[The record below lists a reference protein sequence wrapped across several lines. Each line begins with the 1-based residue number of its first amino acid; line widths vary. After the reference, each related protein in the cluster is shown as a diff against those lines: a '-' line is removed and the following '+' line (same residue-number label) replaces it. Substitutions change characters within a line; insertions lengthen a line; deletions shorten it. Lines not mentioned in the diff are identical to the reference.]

1 MLKKSRKYLTADG
14 LREVKTAGYTATRK
28 VKRDKTVNR
37 RAGLHDKLKNL
48 QGEARVKRR
57 KPLALKHVRRMR
69 KIAAAVCSIGVV
81 GAVSVFGVG
90 FLMPS
95 KNIQLDGEFETVC
108 FEVPANG
115 AKPTDY
121 TLVENVGF
129 LNYVLQHQPYWSS
142 VGNSTTVANAGIV
155 STQTVDTYKMYYNGV
170 LVSTDIALNSTL
182 ASLNYGEQFCQ
193 ANDVVLTRKAT
204 SKDEAEL
211 KKGVDAPWS
220 TDPAIG
226 WTLKGFRRNRGLP
239 PYDFSV
245 YVLNE
250 KTIANAQ
257 DYSVVENADGT
268 YSMTLTL
275 NVNTGV
281 DETSADYYYRL
292 QMKANGGLY
301 DLPIIYT
308 TTVTYTFDGNWRVL
322 TCETSD
328 TNKTTPSLGLT
339 ANCTSNAKTT
349 FYYDEELA
357 KNTFWEDY
365 FKGEYE
371 RQKDALKDD
380 EVIPD
385 GSTDTAFGYVSGA
398 FASVMSEGAVFKID
412 LNIDELDLSGVVS
425 VEMNDGGLGGLTA
438 KLGDI
443 LVWLDGDTLYINDG
457 ASKYKTDIS
466 GLLSSP
472 KSEEDGVSAQGLTD
486 GLNVNDLMEQMTGGE
501 FVLNEETGI
510 ATLNSAVELF
520 GLKIPME
527 FEFQKTDSGIE
538 LNFLKAQIALGE
550 KTVNAELRFGTE
562 DDKPAIPADTS
573 VYADIMNDGVT
584 LDVSLALGGVQ
595 LDGVAKII
603 MNEGKFTGVYAKLAD
618 IEIYYVD
625 DTLYLSVGD
634 FKYKLDTA
642 KLGTGNGADL
652 AAVLG
657 NLDIKTLLND
667 VLKNLTT
674 DENSLGSSLNITI
687 AEIEKTLTAALDI
700 QLKGG
705 IKVDADLTLD
715 DLNVKVSATLTNEE
729 VTLPELTG
737 YQDILN
743 DGVTLNVSLGVDGF
757 TLDGVAKIIM
767 SEGKFAGVYA
777 DLGTLGVYYDNAS
790 GKLYLKIGAEK
801 YFLDTTKFGTGSGID
816 LAATFGNLDTKTLI
830 NDILKNLTTDENS
843 LGSSLEINIDAL
855 EKVLT
860 AALDIRLKGGINI
873 DADLTL
879 DGLNVKLSAALSNQD
894 VILPVLSE
902 YKDVLNSDITL
913 DVKLT
918 LLTGLVDEQTG
929 KRDEVTLD
937 GKVALCLKDGKFTE
951 IRADFGGLAIYF
963 DFNSKQLY
971 IKLGTTKIMLDI
983 ANMGS
988 ADTNILSSLNSGEL
1002 ITADLPTAINQLI
1015 TNLVGDSKIISTGAD
1030 ITLLGALTP
1039 VWAELNLSEN
1049 LSVRAGLSLLGID
1062 AEAQVKFSDTA
1073 LEGLSEEEK
1082 KEYTDVL
1089 KDAWTLVD
1097 GLLGEHISASVN
1109 GTVYSY
1115 TDEYADQNNIK
1126 YNFNATLD
1134 YDKGHTV
1141 NEEGETVPNK
1151 FPIHVDK
1158 GTLNEDGNRTDM
1170 NFYIDST
1177 LYLHFGLALEAT
1189 KPGED
1194 SLYLDLWLLDGNPV
1208 TNSTGIT
1215 TADALTKDDELD
1227 VYIKISKY
1235 KEAGKAYPVYDKN
1248 GVQIFD
1254 TNGNPV
1260 TATREPLC
1268 LYAPVSEIMTLVS
1281 MAGSA
1286 ADLHG
1291 LTFENSEELT
1301 KLVADI
1307 ADIVDRLLI
1316 DNYLKYTHD
1325 QFASLGNSLIPQIL
1339 GTSLNDLLNKLLGS
1353 AETVVEDASSFK
1365 LDLSKKYVNGIT
1377 YGDNKLE
1384 IKLNSAEL
1392 FGEGATDDLLITLE
1406 KTPIDGEDYLSSIGL
1421 NNLYTGENNSQKLDL
1436 GLNLSYGEIARPADM
1451 SGFRNVDGLD
1461 TLLKSLV
1468 NSATH
1473 KVDGTE
1479 DKYDLNHY
1487 YLLQGNVTANINVI
1501 GIKVGAKIQ
1510 IKSVAVYIDGE
1521 TNDVS
1526 IDAHIYYDG
1535 VQELNQVAIDGD
1547 ADVYLSI
1554 CGNSI
1559 IIKKIQ
1565 YSHYVK
1571 SGLVTNEVQYSPA
1584 KEEVRSMTL
1593 QEFADNLMDNL
1604 TFLFSFGSVITS
1616 NIENSSGGEG
1626 VSFDGF
1632 DYGKYLN
1639 TILSYYVS
1647 EENGTGASW
1656 TVAINGNMLTSLVGM
1671 TMSDIPVKFSAV
1683 LNDDGTYTVKTLEIL
1698 QSKMELL
1705 GNAVKLEYSGSFT
1718 YCNPHEEMGEG
1729 YADSSDDLFNMDV
1742 KVNSDYDLQYIDSS
1756 FTAACGAF
1764 VKLPVG
1770 VVNTQG
1776 FMLDGYTATTV
1787 IGGTQ
1792 NVQFESFVE
1801 ENGIRYGLTKLISDT
1816 VYTAVWNKVYSVSF
1830 TGTDGK
1836 ELYSIY
1842 YHENEVLSS
1851 DNMPACPEIYG
1862 YTGEWEGANGTVVTE
1877 NLSFTLKYSPI
1888 IYTVNFIDGDATTA
1902 IERAYGST
1910 IGLSDL
1916 ETNTH
1921 LAQYIYDE
1929 SGNRFDAVTVSG
1941 DATYNVYRTGKTF
1954 TVAYESDVTFDGSA
1968 LDTSMQFGD
1977 DTDYLAAVT
1986 NPDYSFLGWFVKVGE
2001 KYNFVADANALKT
2014 LLSENNF
2021 ADGSTVTLNAVWVNG
2036 VTATVTGKNDGQYDM
2051 SGSYA
2056 VNYSSDVSKSIAENS
2071 NISYSTQIVFWLS
2084 FKNAGNLDDKLNTK
2098 TVTGTDF
2105 SFSNENSFNAIFQS
2119 KVSVVAQV
2127 TVSFVCDGKTIYTFD
2142 TVNSNFYKVKG

>member
-1 MLKKSRKYLTADG
+1 MLKKNRKNSGADG

-48 QGEARVKRR
+48 EGEARVKRR

-69 KIAAAVCSIGVV
+69 KVAAAVCSIGVV

-108 FEVPANG
+108 FEAPVNG
-115 AKPTDY
+115 TKPTDY

-349 FYYDEELA
+349 FYYDEDLA

-380 EVIPD
+380 EVITD
-385 GSTDTAFGYVSGA
+385 VSTDTAFGYVSGA

-412 LNIDELDLSGVVS
+412 LNVGELDLSGVVS
-425 VEMNDGGLGGLTA
+425 VEMKDGGLGGLTA

-457 ASKYKTDIS
+457 ASKYKMDIS

-472 KSEEDGVSAQGLTD
+472 ESGEDGVSAQGLTD
-486 GLNVNDLMEQMTGGE
+486 GLNVNELMEQMTGGE
-501 FVLNEETGI
+501 FVLNEETGV
-510 ATLNSAVELF
+510 ATLNSTVELF

-634 FKYKLDTA
+634 VKYKLDTA

-715 DLNVKVSATLTNEE
+715 DLNVK
-729 VTLPELTG
+729 
-737 YQDILN
+737 
-743 DGVTLNVSLGVDGF
+743 
-757 TLDGVAKIIM
+757 
-767 SEGKFAGVYA
+767 
-777 DLGTLGVYYDNAS
+777 
-790 GKLYLKIGAEK
+790 
-801 YFLDTTKFGTGSGID
+801 
-816 LAATFGNLDTKTLI
+816 
-830 NDILKNLTTDENS
+830 
-843 LGSSLEINIDAL
+843 
-855 EKVLT
+855 
-860 AALDIRLKGGINI
+860 
-873 DADLTL
+873 
-879 DGLNVKLSAALSNQD
+879 LSAALSNQD

-902 YKDVLNSDITL
+902 YKDVLNSDITI

-951 IRADFGGLAIYF
+951 IRADFGGLAVYF
-963 DFNSKQLY
+963 DFNAKQLY
-971 IKLGTTKIMLDI
+971 IKLGTTRLMLDI

-1073 LEGLSEEEK
+1073 LEGLTDEDK
-1082 KEYTDVL
+1082 KEYIDVL

-1115 TDEYADQNNIK
+1115 TDEYADQNSIK

-1151 FPIHVDK
+1151 FPIHVDE
-1158 GTLNEDGNRTDM
+1158 GTINEDGKRVGM

-1189 KPGED
+1189 KPAED
-1194 SLYLDLWLLDGNPV
+1194 SLYLDLWLLDANPV

-1227 VYIKISKY
+1227 VYIQISKY
-1235 KEAGKAYPVYDKN
+1235 KEAGKAYPVYNKSGVQMVDKN
-1248 GVQIFD
+1248 GK
-1254 TNGNPV
+1254 PV

-1510 IKSVAVYIDGE
+1510 IKSVAVYIDEE

-1554 CGNSI
+1554 CGNRI

-1584 KEEVRSMTL
+1584 KEEVRSMTS

-1756 FTAACGAF
+1756 FAAACGAF

-1770 VVNTQG
+1770 VVNAQG
-1776 FMLDGYTATTV
+1776 FMLDGYTAKTV

-1801 ENGIRYGLTKLISDT
+1801 ENGVRYGLTKLISDT
-1816 VYTAVWNKVYSVSF
+1816 EYTAVWNKVYAVSF
-1830 TGTDGK
+1830 KGTDGK
-1836 ELYSIY
+1836 ELYSKY
-1842 YHENEVLSS
+1842 YHENETLSV

-2001 KYNFVADANALKT
+2001 KYNLVADANALKT

-2071 NISYSTQIVFWLS
+2071 NISYSSQIVFWLS

>member
-1 MLKKSRKYLTADG
+1 M
-14 LREVKTAGYTATRK
+14 REVKTAGYTATRK

-95 KNIQLDGEFETVC
+95 KTIQLDGEFETVC

-115 AKPTDY
+115 KPTDY

-349 FYYDEELA
+349 FYYDEDLA

-371 RQKDALKDD
+371 SQKDKLKDD
-380 EVIPD
+380 EVVPN

-398 FASVMSEGAVFKID
+398 FASVMSEGAVFKLD
-412 LNIDELDLSGVVS
+412 LNVGELDLSGVVS
-425 VEMNDGGLGGLTA
+425 VEMKDGGLGGLTA

-457 ASKYKTDIS
+457 ASKYKMDIS

-472 KSEEDGVSAQGLTD
+472 ESGEDGVSAQGLSD
-486 GLNVNDLMEQMTGGE
+486 GLNVNELMEQMTGGE
-501 FVLNEETGI
+501 FVLDEETGV
-510 ATLNSAVELF
+510 ATLNSTVELF

-584 LDVSLALGGVQ
+584 LDVNLALDGFT
-595 LDGVAKII
+595 LDGVAKIL
-603 MNEGKFTGVYAKLAD
+603 MSEGKFAGVYADLGTLGVYFDNASGK
-618 IEIYYVD
+618 
-625 DTLYLSVGD
+625 LYLKVGAE
-634 FKYKLDTA
+634 KYFLDTT
-642 KLGTGNGADL
+642 KLGTGDGIDL
-652 AAVLG
+652 AATFG
-657 NLDIKTLLND
+657 NLDTKKLIND
-667 VLKNLTT
+667 ILKNLTT
-674 DENSLGSSLNITI
+674 DENSLGSSLNINI
-687 AEIEKTLTAALDI
+687 AEIEKTLNAALDI

-715 DLNVKVSATLTNEE
+715 ELNVKVSATLTNEE
-729 VTLPELTG
+729 ITLPELT
-737 YQDILN
+737 
-743 DGVTLNVSLGVDGF
+743 
-757 TLDGVAKIIM
+757 
-767 SEGKFAGVYA
+767 
-777 DLGTLGVYYDNAS
+777 
-790 GKLYLKIGAEK
+790 
-801 YFLDTTKFGTGSGID
+801 
-816 LAATFGNLDTKTLI
+816 
-830 NDILKNLTTDENS
+830 
-843 LGSSLEINIDAL
+843 
-855 EKVLT
+855 
-860 AALDIRLKGGINI
+860 
-873 DADLTL
+873 
-879 DGLNVKLSAALSNQD
+879 
-894 VILPVLSE
+894 E
-902 YKDVLNSDITL
+902 YKDVLNSEITL

-1002 ITADLPTAINQLI
+1002 FKVDLPTAVNQLI

-1039 VWAELNLSEN
+1039 VWAELNLSET

-1073 LEGLSEEEK
+1073 LEGLTDEDK
-1082 KEYTDVL
+1082 KEYIDVL

-1115 TDEYADQNNIK
+1115 TDEYADQNSIK

-1151 FPIHVDK
+1151 FPIHVDE
-1158 GTLNEDGNRTDM
+1158 GTINEDGKRVGM

-1189 KPGED
+1189 KPAED
-1194 SLYLDLWLLDGNPV
+1194 SLYLDLWLLDANPV
-1208 TNSTGIT
+1208 TDGKGIT

-1227 VYIKISKY
+1227 VYIKVSKY
-1235 KEAGKAYPVYDKN
+1235 KEAGKTYPVYDKS
-1248 GVQIFD
+1248 GVQTVD
-1254 TNGNPV
+1254 KNGKPV

-1281 MAGSA
+1281 MAGAA

-1291 LTFENSEELT
+1291 LTFENSAELT
-1301 KLVADI
+1301 KLASDI
-1307 ADIVDRLLI
+1307 ADIVDQLLI

-1353 AETVVEDASSFK
+1353 AETVKNDASSFK
-1365 LDLSKKYVNGIT
+1365 LDLSKKYVNGLT

-1384 IKLNSAEL
+1384 IKLDSAEL

-1406 KTPIDGEDYLSSIGL
+1406 KTPIEGVDYLSSIGL
-1421 NNLYTGENNSQKLDL
+1421 NNLYSGENNSEKLDL
-1436 GLNLSYGEIARPADM
+1436 GLNLSYGEITRPADM

-1510 IKSVAVYIDGE
+1510 IKSVAVYIDEE

-1547 ADVYLSI
+1547 ADVYVSI
-1554 CGNSI
+1554 RDGRI
-1559 IIKKIQ
+1559 IIKKVH
-1565 YSHYVK
+1565 YTHYVK
-1571 SGLVTNEVQYSPA
+1571 SGLITNEVQYSPA
-1584 KEEVRSMTL
+1584 QEEVRSMTL

-1626 VSFDGF
+1626 VSFDGY

-1639 TILSYYVS
+1639 TILAYYVS
-1647 EENGTGASW
+1647 EENETGASW

-1671 TMSDIPVKFSAV
+1671 TMSDIPVKFSAD
-1683 LNDDGTYTVKTLEIL
+1683 LNKDGTYTVKTLEIL

-1729 YADSSDDLFNMDV
+1729 YVDTSDDLFNMNV
-1742 KVNSDYDLQYIDSS
+1742 KVNSDYDLQYIDGS
-1756 FTAACGAF
+1756 FTAACGSY

-1770 VVNTQG
+1770 VVNAQG
-1776 FMLDGYTATTV
+1776 FMLDGYTAKTV

-1801 ENGIRYGLTKLISDT
+1801 ENGVRYGLTKLISDT
-1816 VYTAVWNKVYSVSF
+1816 EYTAVWNKVYAVSF
-1830 TGTDGK
+1830 KGTDGK
-1836 ELYSIY
+1836 ELYSKY
-1842 YHENEVLSS
+1842 YHENETLSV
-1851 DNMPACPEIYG
+1851 DNMPACPELYG
-1862 YTGEWEGANGTVVTE
+1862 YTAEWEGANGAVVTG
-1877 NLSFTLKYSPI
+1877 NLSFTLKYTPKT
-1888 IYTVNFIDGDATTA
+1888 YTVNFVDGDATTTF
-1902 IERAYGST
+1902 ERVYGST
-1910 IGLSDL
+1910 IGLADL
-1916 ETNTH
+1916 ETYTH
-1921 LAQYIYDE
+1921 LAQYIYDG
-1929 SGNRFDAVTVSG
+1929 SGDRFDYVTVSG

-1954 TVAYESDVTFDGSA
+1954 TVAYESDVAFDGSA

-1977 DTDYLAAVT
+1977 NTDYLAAAT
-1986 NPDYSFLGWFVKVGE
+1986 NPAYSFLGWFVKVGE

-2014 LLSENNF
+2014 LLSKSNF
-2021 ADGSTVTLNAVWVNG
+2021 VDGSTVTLNAVWYNDN
-2036 VTATVTGKNDGQYDM
+2036 VTGEIYQATHNSSWGLHKWYVKGKVNSPFTGKSAEIAASGAISTETKIVYYVSKDGFAFTKDIDWAKEEGINADGSFEKTVSGSTVGTGTGQYI
-2051 SGSYA
+2051 GG
-2056 VNYSSDVSKSIAENS
+2056 KIT
-2071 NISYSTQIVFWLS
+2071 ITI
-2084 FKNAGNLDDKLNTK
+2084 K
-2098 TVTGTDF
+2098 
-2105 SFSNENSFNAIFQS
+2105 
-2119 KVSVVAQV
+2119 
-2127 TVSFVCDGKTIYTFD
+2127 CDGKSD
-2142 TVNSNFYKVKG
+2142 VKITGGLFGHV

>member
-1 MLKKSRKYLTADG
+1 MADG

-69 KIAAAVCSIGVV
+69 KVAAAVCSIGVV

-115 AKPTDY
+115 KPTDY

-226 WTLKGFRRNRGLP
+226 WTLKGFKRNRGLP

-268 YSMTLTL
+268 YSMTLNL

-308 TTVTYTFDGNWRVL
+308 TTVTYTFDVNWRVL
-322 TCETSD
+322 SCETSD

-380 EVIPD
+380 EVVPG

-457 ASKYKTDIS
+457 ASKYKMDIS

-472 KSEEDGVSAQGLTD
+472 ESGEDGVSAQGLTD
-486 GLNVNDLMEQMTGGE
+486 GLNVNELMEQMTGGE
-501 FVLNEETGI
+501 FVLNEETGV
-510 ATLNSAVELF
+510 ATLNSTVELF

-527 FEFQKTDSGIE
+527 FEFQKTESGIE

-550 KTVNAELRFGTE
+550 KTANAELRFGAE
-562 DDKPAIPADTS
+562 NDKPAIPEDTS
-573 VYADIMNDGVT
+573 AYVDILNDGVT

-603 MNEGKFTGVYAKLAD
+603 MSEGKFAGVYAKLAD

-625 DTLYLSVGD
+625 DTLNLSVGD
-634 FKYKLDTA
+634 VKYKLDTA

-652 AAVLG
+652 AAVFG
-657 NLDIKTLLND
+657 NLDIKTLINAI
-667 VLKNLTT
+667 LT
-674 DENSLGSSLNITI
+674 
-687 AEIEKTLTAALDI
+687 
-700 QLKGG
+700 
-705 IKVDADLTLD
+705 
-715 DLNVKVSATLTNEE
+715 
-729 VTLPELTG
+729 
-737 YQDILN
+737 
-743 DGVTLNVSLGVDGF
+743 
-757 TLDGVAKIIM
+757 
-767 SEGKFAGVYA
+767 
-777 DLGTLGVYYDNAS
+777 
-790 GKLYLKIGAEK
+790 
-801 YFLDTTKFGTGSGID
+801 
-816 LAATFGNLDTKTLI
+816 
-830 NDILKNLTTDENS
+830 NLTTDENS

-860 AALDIRLKGGINI
+860 AALDIRLKGGIKI

-951 IRADFGGLAIYF
+951 IRADFGGLAVYF
-963 DFNSKQLY
+963 DFNAKQLY
-971 IKLGTTKIMLDI
+971 IKLGTTRLMLDI

-1039 VWAELNLSEN
+1039 VWAELDLSEN

-1062 AEAQVKFSDTA
+1062 AEAQVKLSDTS

-1141 NEEGETVPNK
+1141 NEEGENVPNK

-1158 GTLNEDGNRTDM
+1158 GTINEDGNRTDM

-1554 CGNSI
+1554 CGNRI

-1742 KVNSDYDLQYIDSS
+1742 KVNSDYDLQYIDGS
-1756 FTAACGAF
+1756 FTAACGSY

-1770 VVNTQG
+1770 VVNAQG
-1776 FMLDGYTATTV
+1776 FMLDGYTAKTV

-1801 ENGIRYGLTKLISDT
+1801 ENGVRYGLTKLISDT
-1816 VYTAVWNKVYSVSF
+1816 EYTAVWNKVYSVSF

-1836 ELYSIY
+1836 ELYSKY
-1842 YHENEVLSS
+1842 YHENETLSV

-1862 YTGEWEGANGTVVTE
+1862 YTGEWERANGTVVTE

-2001 KYNFVADANALKT
+2001 KYNLVADANALKT

>member
-1 MLKKSRKYLTADG
+1 M
-14 LREVKTAGYTATRK
+14 REVKTAGYTATRK

-48 QGEARVKRR
+48 EGEARVKRR

-69 KIAAAVCSIGVV
+69 KVAAAVCSIGVV

-108 FEVPANG
+108 FEAPVNG
-115 AKPTDY
+115 TKPTDY

-349 FYYDEELA
+349 FYYDEDLA

-380 EVIPD
+380 EVITD
-385 GSTDTAFGYVSGA
+385 VSTDTAFGYVSGA

-412 LNIDELDLSGVVS
+412 LNVGELDLSGVVS
-425 VEMNDGGLGGLTA
+425 VEMKDGGLGGLTA

-457 ASKYKTDIS
+457 ASKYKMDIS

-472 KSEEDGVSAQGLTD
+472 ESGEDGVSAQGLTD
-486 GLNVNDLMEQMTGGE
+486 GLNVNELMEQMTGGE
-501 FVLNEETGI
+501 FVLNEETGV
-510 ATLNSAVELF
+510 ATLNSTVELF

-634 FKYKLDTA
+634 VKYKLDTA

-715 DLNVKVSATLTNEE
+715 DLNVK
-729 VTLPELTG
+729 
-737 YQDILN
+737 
-743 DGVTLNVSLGVDGF
+743 
-757 TLDGVAKIIM
+757 
-767 SEGKFAGVYA
+767 
-777 DLGTLGVYYDNAS
+777 
-790 GKLYLKIGAEK
+790 
-801 YFLDTTKFGTGSGID
+801 
-816 LAATFGNLDTKTLI
+816 
-830 NDILKNLTTDENS
+830 
-843 LGSSLEINIDAL
+843 
-855 EKVLT
+855 
-860 AALDIRLKGGINI
+860 
-873 DADLTL
+873 
-879 DGLNVKLSAALSNQD
+879 LSAALSNQD

-902 YKDVLNSDITL
+902 YKDVLNSDITI

-951 IRADFGGLAIYF
+951 IRADFGGLAVYF
-963 DFNSKQLY
+963 DFNAKQLY
-971 IKLGTTKIMLDI
+971 IKLGTTRLMLDI

-1073 LEGLSEEEK
+1073 LEGLTDEDK
-1082 KEYTDVL
+1082 KEYIDVL

-1115 TDEYADQNNIK
+1115 TDEYADQNSIK

-1151 FPIHVDK
+1151 FPIHVDE
-1158 GTLNEDGNRTDM
+1158 GTINEDGKRVGM

-1189 KPGED
+1189 KPAED
-1194 SLYLDLWLLDGNPV
+1194 SLYLDLWLLDANPV

-1227 VYIKISKY
+1227 VYIQISKY
-1235 KEAGKAYPVYDKN
+1235 KEAGKAYPVYNKSGVQMVDKN
-1248 GVQIFD
+1248 GK
-1254 TNGNPV
+1254 PV

-1510 IKSVAVYIDGE
+1510 IKSVAVYIDEE

-1554 CGNSI
+1554 CGNRI

-1584 KEEVRSMTL
+1584 KEEVRSMTS

-1756 FTAACGAF
+1756 FAAACGAF

-1770 VVNTQG
+1770 VVNAQG
-1776 FMLDGYTATTV
+1776 FMLDGYTAKTV

-1801 ENGIRYGLTKLISDT
+1801 ENGVRYGLTKLISDT
-1816 VYTAVWNKVYSVSF
+1816 EYTAVWNKVYAVSF
-1830 TGTDGK
+1830 KGTDGK
-1836 ELYSIY
+1836 ELYSKY
-1842 YHENEVLSS
+1842 YHENETLSV

-2001 KYNFVADANALKT
+2001 KYNLVADANALKT

-2071 NISYSTQIVFWLS
+2071 NISYSSQIVFWLS

>member
-1 MLKKSRKYLTADG
+1 MLKKNRKNSGADG

-48 QGEARVKRR
+48 EGEARVKRR

-69 KIAAAVCSIGVV
+69 KVAAAVCSIGVV

-108 FEVPANG
+108 FEAPVNG
-115 AKPTDY
+115 TKPTDY

-129 LNYVLQHQPYWSS
+129 LNYVLKQQLYWSS

-155 STQTVDTYKMYYNGV
+155 STQTVDTYKLYYNGV

-193 ANDVVLTRKAT
+193 ANDVVFTRKST

-226 WTLKGFRRNRGLP
+226 WTLKGFKRNRGLP

-268 YSMTLTL
+268 YSMTLNL

-308 TTVTYTFDGNWRVL
+308 TTVTYTFDVNWRVL
-322 TCETSD
+322 SCETSD

-380 EVIPD
+380 EVIPN

-457 ASKYKTDIS
+457 ASKYKMDIS

-472 KSEEDGVSAQGLTD
+472 ESGEDGVSAQGLTD
-486 GLNVNDLMEQMTGGE
+486 GLNVNELMEQMTGGE
-501 FVLNEETGI
+501 FVLNEETGV
-510 ATLNSAVELF
+510 ATLNSTVELF

-527 FEFQKTDSGIE
+527 FEFQKTESGIE

-550 KTVNAELRFGTE
+550 KTANAELRFGTE
-562 DDKPAIPADTS
+562 DDKPAIPEDTS
-573 VYADIMNDGVT
+573 A
-584 LDVSLALGGVQ
+584 
-595 LDGVAKII
+595 
-603 MNEGKFTGVYAKLAD
+603 
-618 IEIYYVD
+618 YV
-625 DTLYLSVGD
+625 
-634 FKYKLDTA
+634 
-642 KLGTGNGADL
+642 
-652 AAVLG
+652 
-657 NLDIKTLLND
+657 
-667 VLKNLTT
+667 
-674 DENSLGSSLNITI
+674 
-687 AEIEKTLTAALDI
+687 
-700 QLKGG
+700 
-705 IKVDADLTLD
+705 
-715 DLNVKVSATLTNEE
+715 
-729 VTLPELTG
+729 
-737 YQDILN
+737 DILN
-743 DGVTLNVSLGVDGF
+743 DGLTLDISLGVDGF

-767 SEGKFAGVYA
+767 SEGEFAGVYA
-777 DLGTLGVYYDNAS
+777 DLDTLGVYFDNAS
-790 GKLYLKIGAEK
+790 GKLYLKVGAEK
-801 YFLDTTKFGTGSGID
+801 YFLDTAKLGTGNGVD
-816 LAATFGNLDTKTLI
+816 LAATFGNFDIKTLI

-860 AALDIRLKGGINI
+860 AALDIQLKGGLKV

-879 DGLNVKLSAALSNQD
+879 DDLNVKLSAALSNQD

-951 IRADFGGLAIYF
+951 IRADFGGLAVYF
-963 DFNSKQLY
+963 DFNAKQLY
-971 IKLGTTKIMLDI
+971 IKLGTTRLMLDI

-1208 TNSTGIT
+1208 TNGTGIT

-1392 FGEGATDDLLITLE
+1392 FGDGATDDLLITLE

-1554 CGNSI
+1554 CGNRI

-1729 YADSSDDLFNMDV
+1729 YVDTSDDLFNMDV

-1801 ENGIRYGLTKLISDT
+1801 ENGVRYGLTKLISDT

-2001 KYNFVADANALKT
+2001 KYNLVADANALKT

-2071 NISYSTQIVFWLS
+2071 NISYSTQIAFWLS